1 VGLLPAVN
9 SNRTQDNV
17 RNFLTDEFPRF
28 IVKSGYSQLEVQSPR
43 ISDLPKSQ
51 IVGNSAEDGMV
62 DYFESNRIVLAVVKA
77 IDRCPKPYS
86 KILRMAYIEE
96 MNDTD
101 IIVTVPYERSQF
113 YRLKAK
119 AFLWFADTFEDTC
132 DLHIYAKENV

>member
-1 VGLLPAVN
+1 MGLLPAVN

-51 IVGNSAEDGMV
+51 IVGNNVEDGMI
-62 DYFESNRIVLAVVKA
+62 DYFESNRIVLAVVNA

-86 KILRMAYIEE
+86 KILRMAYILE
-96 MNDTD
+96 MKDDD
-101 IIVTVPYERSQF
+101 IIITVPYERTQF

-119 AFLWFADTFEDTC
+119 AFLWFADAFEDTY
-132 DLHIYAKENV
+132 DLHVYLEDA